1 MNANDRRAPPAPG
14 APTPPCSQCLHPTV
28 PVPNRENAYRCET
41 PGCPSEGN
49 YFVPVPALPPEIVTA
64 LDEYGLAVA
73 QATLAMR
80 EPAGQIERAKLL
92 AAITRALSDATE
104 QNNRLALENVT
115 LAAKLRM
122 ARTATA
128 GAARDAE
135 RWQYLAA
142 RRSEVHD
149 RPYTLIMHVNSFV
162 SLAEH
167 VDANMLAAR
176 TPTPDSP

>member
-1 MNANDRRAPPAPG
+1 MRGRWNDRESPRRQLSCGMGSSVPHTEGDAVVAMNANDRRAPPAPG

-92 AAITRALSDATE
+92 AAITRLT
-104 QNNRLALENVT
+104 
-115 LAAKLRM
+115 
-122 ARTATA
+122 
-128 GAARDAE
+128 GG
-135 RWQYLAA
+135 
-142 RRSEVHD
+142 EV
-149 RPYTLIMHVNSFV
+149 
-162 SLAEH
+162 
-167 VDANMLAAR
+167 
-176 TPTPDSP
+176 